1 MNTRCRCVVAMLL
14 ACLLSAPA
22 LLSQGASA
30 LFEQGLLKENAEGT
44 LNDAIAIFSRI
55 AGDTTADA
63 AIRAKAQLH
72 VGICHEKLG
81 DAQAR
86 GAYERLIA
94 DFPEQTSEVTV
105 ARARLAA
112 LAKGSQ
118 PATAR
123 PIFRRVHTPKLS
135 VPGSPQLSP
144 DGRSLAFCSEGAI
157 WIVPLAGEVGSGI
170 PGVPARLPGVER
182 AQDPVAWS
190 HDGRWLAYNRTPPGQ
205 TLATEMCVVS
215 ASGGPPRVVPFQP
228 LRAGAPSFR
237 ISLSPGGR
245 DLAFVHQA
253 SVLPPVG
260 GIHIV
265 PVEGGTP
272 KSLTAAGAPSTS
284 PVFSPD
290 GKRIAFVRDDNN
302 VWVTDADGS
311 TLPVQVSNVGT
322 AQYPVWSPDGRMI
335 AFVRWSGTGRSTQM
349 CIVRVP
355 DAGEAASTPT
365 VIDLPQ
371 PAAVRLAGWTA
382 ENRIGVLMRPE
393 EQVSLYTVPATGGI
407 SAQLTDGGRPMSP
420 SWSPDGSRIV
430 FLSARHG
437 DAASEFGYVA
447 SVLSRGGQ
455 ESRVPITMTKQ
466 FYAAWHLN
474 LSRDGR
480 QLAFSGSKFVGEEG
494 PFGGYRLDIYAIPV
508 GGGDLRQI
516 TSGGWDRNPSWS
528 PDGKSVVFIRQ
539 RREPSGSDLKFG
551 ASLYTAQVDGGNPV
565 LLASASFGSRPRWSP
580 DGTLIAFLSDQRT
593 LSVIPAKGGA
603 TRVVAPADSDSDL
616 SWSSDGT
623 EIAFV
628 SGGRLRA
635 VSPEGGT
642 PRLVS
647 TGLDAVPHDLSW
659 SPDGSRI
666 AFTASKGGDLE
677 LWLLEGFLRAAK
689 GK

>member
-1 MNTRCRCVVAMLL
+1 MTRTALAWTVVLL
-14 ACLLSAPA
+14 AVAWLPA
-22 LLSQGASA
+22 ATQDRQV
-30 LFEQGLLKENAEGT
+30 LFEKALALEEAQGKLQ
-44 LNDAIAIFSRI
+44 DALALYQKIVDESSGNQAL
-55 AGDTTADA
+55 A
-63 AIRAKAQLH
+63 AQAQLH
-72 VGICHEKLG
+72 IGICYEKLG
-81 DAQAR
+81 NAQAR
-86 GAYERLIA
+86 GAYERVIA
-94 DFPEQTSEVTV
+94 DFPEQASEVAA

-112 LAKGSQ
+112 LTKGSQ

-123 PIFRRVHTPKLS
+123 PIFRRVHTPELS

-144 DGRSLAFCSEGAI
+144 DGRTLAFCSEGAI
-157 WIVPLAGEVGSGI
+157 WVVPLAGEAGSGI
-170 PGVPARLPGVER
+170 PGVPVRLPGVER

-205 TLATEMCVVS
+205 TLASEMWVVS

-228 LRAGAPSFR
+228 LRAGAPNFR
-237 ISLSPGGR
+237 ISLSPDGR

-253 SVLPPVG
+253 SVLPPAG
-260 GIHIV
+260 GIYIV

-290 GKRIAFVRDDNN
+290 GRRIAFVRDDTN
-302 VWVTDADGS
+302 VWVADADGS
-311 TLPVQVSNVGT
+311 TPAVQVSNVGT
-322 AQYPVWSPDGRMI
+322 AQYPVWSPDGKMI

-355 DAGEAASTPT
+355 DAGEVASTPT
-365 VIDLPQ
+365 VTDLPQ

-382 ENRIGVLMRPE
+382 DNRIGVVVRPE

-430 FLSARHG
+430 FLGARHG

-447 SVLSRGGQ
+447 SLPSRGGQ

-480 QLAFSGSKFVGEEG
+480 LLAFSGSKFVGEKG

-539 RREPSGSDLKFG
+539 QREPSGSDLKFG
-551 ASLYTAQVDGGNPV
+551 ASLYTAQVDGGDPV
-565 LLASASFGSRPRWSP
+565 LLASASNGSRPRWSP

-616 SWSSDGT
+616 SWSPDGT

-647 TGLDAVPHDLSW
+647 TGLDAMPHDLSW

-666 AFTASKGGDLE
+666 AFTASKGGDPE
-677 LWLLEGFLRAAK
+677 LWFMEDFLHLVKSRR
-689 GK
+689 